1 MFSGKTTRL
10 IELHKIFTDEG
21 KSVCVINYHGDKRY
35 HESLMS
41 THDQIMIDCLSVMRL
56 GELQNSSSIQE
67 ADIILINEGQFF
79 EDVVSVVTTMVEE
92 LGKTV
97 YVAGLDGD
105 YKRDKFGTL
114 LNLIPLCD
122 SIEKL
127 AATCNL
133 CRRAALFSHRL
144 TAEQQQVVIGSSNY
158 ISLCR
163 KCYRQM
169 NL

>member
-1 MFSGKTTRL
+1 MSLHLVVGPMFSGKTTRL

-56 GELQNSSSIQE
+56 GELQNSSSI
-67 ADIILINEGQFF
+67 QFF